1 MPELNDDKDP
11 QPAPDEAP
19 PPETPETP
27 ASDAAAADTPAA
39 EAASPALTQSSG
51 AEDSATAGAAEA
63 GLASDA
69 APAEPTALGQLAEQ
83 MTSADSWLP
92 EQLQPAWTMLQ
103 DFPLLRA
110 ALIIVLGMLAAYV
123 VRWLVRNSIGRLTGR
138 TNSTLDD
145 EVLRHVSRPVFLT
158 VLYAALALAVIS
170 MNLSSGLTSALI
182 RVLFSLTVL
191 VWMLAGLKISSA
203 VISTLANI
211 KDRVP
216 LIQPRT
222 IPLFDITSKLL
233 ILLIGSYMVLQI
245 WDVDATAWL
254 ASAGVV
260 GIAVGFAAKD
270 TLANLF
276 SGVFILVDSPYK
288 LGDYVNLDS
297 GERGM
302 VTHVGMRSTRL
313 LTRDDVEITI
323 PNAVIANAKIVNE
336 SAGRWTK
343 RRIRIK
349 VGVAYGSD
357 LEHVNKTLMAVADA
371 HQEVCRE
378 PRARVRMRAF
388 GDSALDFE
396 LLAWIT
402 EPELRGK
409 ITHELLMAVYKAF
422 DEADIEIPY
431 NKQDLYI
438 KEFPGKPSA

>member
-1 MPELNDDKDP
+1 M
-11 QPAPDEAP
+11 QAS
-19 PPETPETP
+19 PETESSSSPVSGDGTDTSVET
-27 ASDAAAADTPAA
+27 ATP
-39 EAASPALTQSSG
+39 
-51 AEDSATAGAAEA
+51 
-63 GLASDA
+63 
-69 APAEPTALGQLAEQ
+69 EPTALGQLAEQ
-83 MTSADSWLP
+83 MTSAESWLP
-92 EQLQPAWTMLQ
+92 EPLQPAWTLLQ

-110 ALIIVLGMLAAYV
+110 GLIILVGILAAYV
-123 VRWLVRNSIGRLTGR
+123 VRWLVKNSIGRLTGK
-138 TNSTLDD
+138 TNSNLDD
-145 EVLRHVSRPVFLT
+145 QIVTLVSRPVFLS
-158 VLYAALALAVIS
+158 VIYASLALAVIS
-170 MNLSSGLTSALI
+170 ADIGPTATGIVI
-182 RVLFSLTVL
+182 RLLFSLTVL
-191 VWMLAGLKISSA
+191 AWMLAGLKVSSA
-203 VISTLANI
+203 VLTSLAAM

-216 LIQPRT
+216 IIQTRT
-222 IPLFDITSKLL
+222 IPLFDIVSKLL
-233 ILLIGSYMVLQI
+233 ILLIGSYMILQI

-276 SGVFILVDSPYK
+276 SGVFILVDSPYQ

-349 VGVAYGSD
+349 VGVAYGSNLD
-357 LEHVNKTLMAVADA
+357 QVSDTLMTVARE
-371 HQEVCRE
+371 HSEVCQDPE
-378 PRARVRMRAF
+378 ARVRMRGF
-388 GDSALDFE
+388 GDSALNFE
-396 LLAWIT
+396 LLVWIT

-409 ITHELLMAVYKAF
+409 ISHQLLVAVYNAF
-422 DEADIEIPY
+422 EKDGIEIPY

-438 KEFPGKPSA
+438 KEFPARSD

>member
-1 MPELNDDKDP
+1 MPEMSNEKDQ
-11 QPAPDEAP
+11 QPTADEAP
-19 PPETPETP
+19 PPEAP
-27 ASDAAAADTPAA
+27 AGDTAAADAAPPDTETTSPSVTQGAVDDSVPA
-39 EAASPALTQSSG
+39 
-51 AEDSATAGAAEA
+51 SATES
-63 GLASDA
+63 GLAGDV

-110 ALIIVLGMLAAYV
+110 ALIIVLGMVAAYV

-170 MNLSSGLTSALI
+170 MNLSSGLTGVLI

-357 LEHVNKTLMAVADA
+357 LEHVSKTLMTVADG

-409 ITHELLMAVYKAF
+409 ITHELLMAVYSAF

-438 KEFPGKPSA
+438 KEFPGKSPA